1 MVNFQGVPATLP
13 RESTVARER
22 EGRATTATAPAFAS
36 VYPRVML
43 VRISLFSSSL
53 AACQGPKTGLLNFY
67 YVEQENRGG
76 VRNYQGRR
84 QLESKSASK
93 NVNVARERTSIVRLT
108 RLDLS
113 RNKLPPLF
121 VFLETNSLKFEF
133 TYVYVRGRGR
143 ERG

>member
-1 MVNFQGVPATLP
+1 MLESGREEQRRLWLPARL
-13 RESTVARER
+13 RICNAD
-22 EGRATTATAPAFAS
+22 

-76 VRNYQGRR
+76 VRNYQG

-113 RNKLPPLF
+113 RNELSALF

-133 TYVYVRGRGR
+133 TYVYIRGEGGTRIEG
-143 ERG
+143 G

>member
-1 MVNFQGVPATLP
+1 
-13 RESTVARER
+13 
-22 EGRATTATAPAFAS
+22 
-36 VYPRVML
+36 ML

-76 VRNYQGRR
+76 VRNYQG

-113 RNKLPPLF
+113 RNELSALF

-133 TYVYVRGRGR
+133 TYVYIRGEGGTKI
-143 ERG
+143 EGG